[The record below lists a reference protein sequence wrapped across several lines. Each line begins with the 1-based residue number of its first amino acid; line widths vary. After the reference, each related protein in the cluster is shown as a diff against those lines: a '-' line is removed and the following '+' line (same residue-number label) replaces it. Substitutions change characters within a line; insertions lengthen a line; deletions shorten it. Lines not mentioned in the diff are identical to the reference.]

1 MKLVK
6 HYKTKYFNLKNN
18 SALLKITEQQRRLRP
33 AFRKLIIESKDINKT
48 KHVLKANQR
57 NKPLL
62 NISLKGNLGN
72 IITR

>member
-18 SALLKITEQQRRLRP
+18 SALLKITEQQCRLRP
-33 AFRKLIIESKDINKT
+33 AFRKLIIESKDINKR

-62 NISLKGNLGN
+62 NISSNPLMPSSDL
-72 IITR
+72 